1 MARVISPHQMKTFV
15 LLAASL
21 ALSVSLS
28 GCKNPHPAPTA
39 QAPQASK
46 HRLGLKDYP
55 TFGSIQR
62 LDPRLDA
69 LIPPDAQLEKLA
81 DGFDWSEGP
90 IWIKGGRYLLFSD
103 VPRNIIYSWS
113 EGMPV
118 TPFMTNSGYNGKVAR
133 AGEPGSNG
141 LTTDAQ
147 GRLVLCEHGNRRVS
161 RLETNGKKT
170 TVAEYYKFYRFNSP
184 NDLAFHSR
192 GDLYF
197 TDPPYGLVDRQKDAE
212 LNFCGVYRA
221 SPKGD
226 VTLLTDALTF
236 PNGIAFSPDE
246 KTLLVAIS
254 DPNRPVIVA
263 FDVKADGTL
272 GEERV
277 FFDASSLARSGLKG
291 LPDGLKVDRMGNVFA
306 TGPGGVLILS
316 PDGTHL
322 GTILTGEATAN
333 CNWGNDGSVLY
344 ITADMYL
351 CRVRTTTKGK
361 GW

>member
-1 MARVISPHQMKTFV
+1 MKTFV

-147 GRLVLCEHGNRRVS
+147 GRLVLCEHGNRRVA

-212 LNFCGVYRA
+212 LNFCG
-221 SPKGD
+221 
-226 VTLLTDALTF
+226 DALTF